1 MNRKLT
7 ATRESQLKVRQN
19 ELRFFTETVDAGRIS
34 PLAFFEAGDSCYK
47 DERFYWQNAD
57 KTLTLVGIGHATVLT
72 SDGTDDRFTHISTSW
87 KKLCG
92 ALIKE
97 ENDREPVLFGGFSFD
112 PKSVKQS
119 EWDAFPSAHFVVP
132 SFQLSIKNGK
142 TCNFHQS
149 RDREQ

>member
-7 ATRESQLKVRQN
+7 ATRESQLKVRQH

-72 SDGTDDRFTHISTSW
+72 SEGTDDRFDTYFN
-87 KKLCG
+87 KLEKVMYC
-92 ALIKE
+92 AY
-97 ENDREPVLFGGFSFD
+97 
-112 PKSVKQS
+112 
-119 EWDAFPSAHFVVP
+119 
-132 SFQLSIKNGK
+132 
-142 TCNFHQS
+142 
-149 RDREQ
+149 